1 MALKIMNKMILAIS
15 VLTGLTPINIV
26 KADTIFACVTTNNK
40 KIEVNSFDQY
50 VEYKFGQYLKNPE
63 LALSVPR
70 DQASTWQWNG
80 VGRDMSYSVTVP
92 NGAYNYTVFFSVD
105 RISDEHPVTS
115 GVIIEVDQKIIST
128 VYCLPN
134 TLVQSLEG
142 IDLKEDD

>member
-1 MALKIMNKMILAIS
+1 MTLKIMNRMILALSI
-15 VLTGLTPINIV
+15 LAGLTSTNIV
-26 KADTIFACVTTNNK
+26 KANTIFSCVTTNNK
-40 KIEVNSFDQY
+40 KLEVNSFDKY
-50 VEYKFGQYLKNPE
+50 IEYKFGQYLKNPE